1 MPFNETIKQ
10 LTTQTRNH
18 ASNFNEV
25 NNKLLENTI
34 YNKEQLELLK
44 TQVDGLETIE
54 WEEVAGKPTTFPAE
68 EHRHNVSEIDGLDNV
83 GGEITWNSITG
94 KPSTFPPSSHT
105 HKKSE
110 ITDFPTSMPANGGN
124 ADTVDGKHAS
134 DFPLKSQGIG
144 GNAIVWNGS
153 NLNDLPIGVYT
164 TKATGVPEVST
175 WHMVMCMY
183 NDVGASKLQIA
194 MSQGHSGGAND
205 RRGRTYVRSCV
216 QGTWSSWSPMDGVS
230 LGYSD
235 ARGDGNKQPTWYV
248 TKKRTGMTLELNSG
262 TDKGMPSNHLY
273 HVITTLPW
281 HDTTGGVIQTAT
293 NIDTGQQYIRNR
305 VNDTTWSEWKSLGGG
320 SLSDKTY
327 VKATRTV
334 ENTGNPNSNLDV
346 INYSNSKGGVCKIAQ
361 YGGARMQIIVDGVM
375 VLDGTNSNT
384 SDNHPFVTGSS
395 LSSSYGELPTYPF
408 KNNVKVVDRSS
419 NSGVRIYTAHFYVNA

>member
-110 ITDFPTSMPANGGN
+110 ITDFPTSLPANGGN

-134 DFPLKSQGIG
+134 DFASATGVNNNFKLGQYVKFYDYDDG
-144 GNAIVWNGS
+144 GSDATMKQAYLRDGKWITGFTDITVGGS
-153 NLNDLPIGVYT
+153 GTGFQQQLNDLKSSVNGIKIIKSIQRGVFTYSGDAVQT
-164 TKATGVPEVST
+164 INISAVNMSKSVIILGGS
-175 WHMVMCMY
+175 WCKKS
-183 NDVGASKLQIA
+183 DVGYLPHLNLTSSTQITVT
-194 MSQGHSGGAND
+194 
-205 RRGRTYVRSCV
+205 RGWTSESY
-216 QGTWSSWSPMDGVS
+216 
-230 LGYSD
+230 
-235 ARGDGNKQPTWYV
+235 
-248 TKKRTGMTLELNSG
+248 
-262 TDKGMPSNHLY
+262 
-273 HVITTLPW
+273 
-281 HDTTGGVIQTAT
+281 DTSVAWQ
-293 NIDTGQQYIRNR
+293 
-305 VNDTTWSEWKSLGGG
+305 V
-320 SLSDKTY
+320 
-327 VKATRTV
+327 V
-334 ENTGNPNSNLDV
+334 E
-346 INYSNSKGGVCKIAQ
+346 
-361 YGGARMQIIVDGVM
+361 
-375 VLDGTNSNT
+375 
-384 SDNHPFVTGSS
+384 
-395 LSSSYGELPTYPF
+395 
-408 KNNVKVVDRSS
+408 
-419 NSGVRIYTAHFYVNA
+419 FY